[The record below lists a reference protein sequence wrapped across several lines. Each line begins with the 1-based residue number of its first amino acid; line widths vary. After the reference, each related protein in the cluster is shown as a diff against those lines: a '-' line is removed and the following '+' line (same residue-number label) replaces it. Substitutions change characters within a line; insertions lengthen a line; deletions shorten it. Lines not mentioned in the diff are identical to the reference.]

1 MKIRFRYCL
10 MLCTVICTSSAWADV
25 VVVVSARS
33 SVTRLNADHIAKI
46 FLGKINTYP
55 SGGNAVPL
63 DQPEG
68 SVARDE
74 FYLKV
79 ANKSAAQL
87 TAYWAKVIFTGDGY
101 PPRLLEGNSA
111 VKRAVAGNPNAIG
124 YIEKSVVDSSVRV
137 ILEP

>member
-1 MKIRFRYCL
+1 MKTLFRYSL
-10 MLCTVICTSSAWADV
+10 MLCAVICTASAWADV

-55 SGGNAVPL
+55 GGGNAVPF

-101 PPRLLEGNSA
+101 PPRLLDGNFA